1 MTDIVRDVQPAIME
15 LIRRKYK
22 GDDETLQVAEQ
33 TYNRKE
39 ELRRSLQDIQSEIDE
54 CNKLLHTL
62 ALWEIQDV

>member
-1 MTDIVRDVQPAIME
+1 MKDVVRDVMPTIME
-15 LIRRKYK
+15 LIRRKYQ
-22 GDDETLQVAEQ
+22 GDDETLNVAEQ

-39 ELRRSLQDIQSEIDE
+39 ELKRSMQDIQNEIDE